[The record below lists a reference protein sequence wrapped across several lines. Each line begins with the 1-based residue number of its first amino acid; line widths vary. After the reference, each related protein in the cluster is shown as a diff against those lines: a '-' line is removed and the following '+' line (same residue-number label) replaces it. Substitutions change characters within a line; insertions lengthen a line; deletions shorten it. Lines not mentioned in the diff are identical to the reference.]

1 MVRFRR
7 VNCFWRL
14 GRFSLLELE
23 PAGRP
28 CSARTRHRALL
39 RRLVACVTLS
49 SLPSTSKG
57 SRTFIPLGMA
67 APSMKERQVCWGAR
81 DEYWKCLDE
90 NTDDASQCKKLR
102 SSFESSCPQQWIK
115 YFDKRRDYLKFKEK
129 FEAGEFQ
136 PSKTTAK
143 S

>member
-1 MVRFRR
+1 TGPGDPLLSPSGVFLLCKMGWH
-7 VNCFWRL
+7 CSRL
-14 GRFSLLELE
+14 LGDFGPHTPVS
-23 PAGRP
+23 
-28 CSARTRHRALL
+28 TAL
-39 RRLVACVTLS
+39 S
-49 SLPSTSKG
+49 
-57 SRTFIPLGMA
+57 FIPLGMA